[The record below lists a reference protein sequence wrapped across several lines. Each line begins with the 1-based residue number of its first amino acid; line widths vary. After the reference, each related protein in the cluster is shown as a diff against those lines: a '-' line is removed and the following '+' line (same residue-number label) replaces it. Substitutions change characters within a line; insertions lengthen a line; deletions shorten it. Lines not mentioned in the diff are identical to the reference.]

1 MILFNIWKHC
11 SHKNKPKGFFFPGYL
26 WTNYFN
32 IKHSL
37 SMDQYEVVSNLILIE
52 NSMDPEVI
60 NKKLVIKSN
69 PKWVSQYDKMTHK
82 NKLLNHFKMI
92 LEKITR
98 ANTAF
103 LVLIM
108 NITYPETSLKIRVSH
123 RNGQRLDLCK
133 EAFNRMKKALLS
145 WPENE

>member
-1 MILFNIWKHC
+1 MIKIVVIKT
-11 SHKNKPKGFFFPGYL
+11 SQKGFFPLVNPGYL

-69 PKWVSQYDKMTHK
+69 PK
-82 NKLLNHFKMI
+82 
-92 LEKITR
+92 
-98 ANTAF
+98 
-103 LVLIM
+103 
-108 NITYPETSLKIRVSH
+108 
-123 RNGQRLDLCK
+123 
-133 EAFNRMKKALLS
+133 
-145 WPENE
+145 